1 MNNLLIGLIVQLLIS
16 FMMLGVVY
24 SLPEK
29 VLSKLNWSRL
39 IWIER
44 LALGALCVII
54 ILFIGGVL
62 VALSM
67 HQFRPI
73 IGFILILSLL
83 IASFIGLKRGG
94 LHDMRASTSQQRIV
108 ATSTLVLS
116 MLALA
121 MAWLPVRLPAEL
133 IDGPYVIKKD
143 LPAVRVQHISG
154 TLPIDNAIPHVVS
167 EYLLRDI
174 KFSDERPLM
183 PGQEVSNR
191 PIMVS
196 FLMLPWHAVIAMP
209 PQQNEP
215 LSRFSYVGQSWPDF
229 SKLLDDPSSWAVSV
243 AIGTQLNALLLLIAG
258 AWLVRQAKIDNK
270 DTWLFSLLAL
280 SSPYVFIQTFYTWP
294 KSLAGFF
301 IILAYVSILRG
312 LPISVSAVALGL
324 AYWSHPYA
332 IVYFICF
339 TIWLILCFDK
349 SDVSYLKFTER
360 KFFKFILIFILVVFP
375 WFVWTRLIIRI
386 PSDLVAQ
393 NLIQHG
399 QSWYDF
405 IWVRVV
411 NVYATFAPTYFQVYP
426 FEASTMFRS
435 MSVNFAGAVGFI
447 PLFLLIQRF
456 SINEKLNDNV
466 IYPLILPGILL
477 VAVFSNLAVPALHGL
492 QPLVVL
498 GIASAV
504 SYVSHFKISKLIF
517 IFLIMQIAF
526 NLMLFGRYINNLF

>member
-1 MNNLLIGLIVQLLIS
+1 
-16 FMMLGVVY
+16 
-24 SLPEK
+24 
-29 VLSKLNWSRL
+29 
-39 IWIER
+39 
-44 LALGALCVII
+44 
-54 ILFIGGVL
+54 
-62 VALSM
+62 
-67 HQFRPI
+67 
-73 IGFILILSLL
+73 
-83 IASFIGLKRGG
+83 
-94 LHDMRASTSQQRIV
+94 
-108 ATSTLVLS
+108 

-133 IDGPYVIKKD
+133 IDGPYVIKQD

-174 KFSDERPLM
+174 KFSNERPLM

-196 FLMLPWHAVIAMP
+196 ILMLPWRAVIAMP
-209 PQQNEP
+209 PQQYEP

-229 SKLLDDPSSWAVSV
+229 SKLLNDSSSWAISV

-258 AWLVRQAKIDNK
+258 AWLVRQAKNDNK
-270 DTWLFSLLAL
+270 VTLLFSLLAL

-301 IILAYVSILRG
+301 IILSYIAILRG
-312 LPISVSAVALGL
+312 LPIAISAVALGL

-339 TIWLILCFDK
+339 TIWLFLCFDK
-349 SDVSYLKFTER
+349 SDVSYLKITER
-360 KFFKFILIFILVVFP
+360 KFFKFILIFILVVLP
-375 WFVWTRLIIRI
+375 WFVWTRLVIRI

-411 NVYATFAPTYFQVYP
+411 NIYATFAPTYLQIYP
-426 FEASTMFRS
+426 LEASSIFRS
-435 MSVNFAGAVGFI
+435 MSVNFAGAVGLI
-447 PLFLLIQRF
+447 PLILLIQRF
-456 SINEKLNDNV
+456 SIDGKLNDNV
-466 IYPLILPGILL
+466 IYPLIFPGILL

-498 GIASAV
+498 GVASAV
-504 SYVSHFKISKLIF
+504 SCVPHSKISKF
-517 IFLIMQIAF
+517 IYPFLIIQVVL
-526 NLMLFGRYINNLF
+526 NLILFGRYIQKLF